1 MTPSV
6 LLAKMDSKRNISS
19 KVKKKI
25 IVIRSHRK
33 VGKLWKRTTNVP
45 FPALSTSLCLHREHF
60 PCSSKLH
67 HCSIWK
73 SKIETKFKV
82 KKPRMKRRP
91 PFKSE
96 AALLCAA
103 KIKNDIKQQR
113 AAQFYSWHG
122 STLTIFFPFFHW
134 WWPWE
139 RTKCST
145 WLIEE
150 EIRQKTMKNQSG
162 CKSSPKLVFL
172 SSCSFS
178 LVLLGQFL
186 RENSKMP
193 SFWKEF

>member
-1 MTPSV
+1 MTPSSV
-6 LLAKMDSKRNISS
+6 LLLKMDSKRNISS

-25 IVIRSHRK
+25 IVIQSHRK

-45 FPALSTSLCLHREHF
+45 FPALSTSLLCLHREHF
-60 PCSSKLH
+60 PCYSKLH

-178 LVLLGQFL
+178 LVY
-186 RENSKMP
+186 
-193 SFWKEF
+193 